1 MDPKRES
8 ESLGISLSCKKT
20 DLTSFV
26 SSPVSSRLSLP
37 TEINLGRES
46 ESLSQNLWFSD
57 KRAHQLS
64 EKIPDVPMFLHYK
77 ISLSVICVPENFES
91 YLCKV
96 QIALMQMCQGFHL
109 KTLINQGGGGQI
121 GRGCVILLQFP
132 TAVKAET
139 NNKSFFIV
147 SSPVF

>member
-1 MDPKRES
+1 MQ
-8 ESLGISLSCKKT
+8 KKT

-26 SSPVSSRLSLP
+26 SSPISSRLSLP
-37 TEINLGRES
+37 TQINLERES
-46 ESLSQNLWFSD
+46 ESLSQNLWFSE

-64 EKIPDVPMFLHYK
+64 EKIPDGPMFLHCK
-77 ISLSVICVPENFES
+77 ISLSVICIPENFES

-96 QIALMQMCQGFHL
+96 RIALMQMYQGFRL

-121 GRGCVILLQFP
+121 GRGCLILFQFP
-132 TAVKAET
+132 TAVKTET
-139 NNKSFFIV
+139 NTKSFFIV